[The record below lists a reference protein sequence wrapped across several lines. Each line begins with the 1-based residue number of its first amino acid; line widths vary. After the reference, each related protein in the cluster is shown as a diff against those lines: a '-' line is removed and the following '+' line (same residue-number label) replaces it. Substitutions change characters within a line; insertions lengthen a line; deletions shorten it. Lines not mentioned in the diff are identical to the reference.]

1 MPAGRPTD
9 YRPEYCQAV
18 IDWGKEGHSIVWM
31 SSQLE
36 VTRETLYEWARTHKE
51 FSDALTLARE
61 HSQAWWE
68 QQGKDGLGDPRFN
81 ANLWAKNMGPRFK
94 QDWSEKSQLEITGK
108 DGGPVEQSLS
118 IRFVK
123 PGE

>member
-1 MPAGRPTD
+1 
-9 YRPEYCQAV
+9 
-18 IDWGKEGHSIVWM
+18 
-31 SSQLE
+31 

-68 QQGKDGLGDPRFN
+68 KQGKDGLGDPRFN

-108 DGGPVEQSLS
+108 DGGPLETKSTVVLTAEEAYKRML
-118 IRFVK
+118 
-123 PGE
+123 GG